1 MKRTRQSTYR
11 QCTIYMTIGDGN
23 RDNLLEKEEYVIFLN
38 HLFSDAFVGLT
49 FDQIPFRYQTFYND
63 LEENGGIDITGSKPG
78 TTPTTEQGLFLQDLC
93 NDAKDLFT
101 ETDPPSA
108 PVASP
113 TESPNSC
120 SISSQSCYI
129 NLSIADSNAD
139 LLLDETE
146 YVKLVN
152 RLSDFIYAGVE
163 FEDLSERLKENF
175 SKFAPTGSIDIDG
188 SKPGQNPSDSQE
200 SFLLDV
206 CCDTDKAWQNQSPNT
221 SPSNTP
227 SMSPVDVPS
236 GSPTSFYQECH
247 LLLRSSDFNE
257 DGFLNTVEFVRFVNR
272 ISTNNRFG
280 NVLLEDLPCP
290 LPDTYRDMASPN
302 TQIYIDDLD
311 LICEKVSIAIVESES
326 CETKLPSTSPSKP
339 PTQSPSQSPIL
350 SNKPS
355 SLPSVAPSLP
365 TILQQADV
373 YNSFTIANTAGIE
386 ASDLQS
392 GVYRNSL
399 ENVYRLFAIDSVVQ
413 LSSFGNDSRSLSQVT
428 TSDVSYV
435 PDSSWIVKVLDS
447 KCPSDVDA
455 SAECQTVFASFQ
467 VFVKSTS
474 TETISTQYT
483 EATQN
488 YIASGELQSI
498 LQTEDPTSVLRIWGA
513 SYPAKYEDAPTPMP
527 QEASPTPISNP
538 KTKSSSGSKALA
550 AVLGTLLLLGLAW
563 YIYKKKFKVR
573 KTSDQHNDFSEPLPK
588 TTLTSKFSGWVSKVT
603 QRHKKTDDKPIDGKQ
618 SKRPNSGIGVKT
630 FTDSDSDVEA
640 GVNEIDEATETDDK
654 DKVHLVPSISFDV
667 FANFANFFK
676 KKTAEK
682 EVKDDQSDEDE
693 EDDESKEENN
703 FRNFK
708 YDDSSDSDSDSDSS
722 ESEDDDSTKSP
733 GWWGS
738 ISSGDSM
745 RQTSAKDLSA
755 KDFFLS
761 DIIQKRVEDVVE
773 TTAKEESD
781 SDSVSSESSGDH
793 TYESDGSESRLPD
806 EFSAHS
812 SSSRNVA
819 KDLKEDTTEDDMNES
834 DAESNASDNSQDVAI
849 RANYRKDVEG
859 LIRLVLPNQLSK
871 VDAMMARFKGR
882 EPELIATLQNM
893 HHRTTKKMTGETT
906 SNYSESRS
914 EDRSQGSREVSED
927 GDSASRSYES
937 DDSGEEESYD
947 SRESES
953 YYSSGSSEGY
963 SSQASHVSGS
973 GESRSF
979 AEDSEEYDSSESE
992 TYYEEDDTESYDDT
1006 ASDGD

>member
-49 FDQIPFRYQTFYND
+49 FDQIPLRYQTFYND
-63 LEENGGIDITGSKPG
+63 LEENGGLDITGSKPG
-78 TTPTTEQGLFLQDLC
+78 TTPTTEQGMFLQDLC

-139 LLLDETE
+139 SLLDETE

-152 RLSDFIYAGVE
+152 RLSDFTYAGVK

-188 SKPGQNPSDSQE
+188 SKPGQQPSDSQE

-206 CCDTDKAWQNQSPNT
+206 CCDTDKAWQNQSPTT
-221 SPSNTP
+221 SPSNKP

-236 GSPTSFYQECH
+236 GSPTSSYQECH

-272 ISTNNRFG
+272 LSTNNRFG

-290 LPDTYRDMASPN
+290 LPDTYRDMATPN
-302 TQIYIDDLD
+302 TQIYINDLD

-326 CETKLPSTSPSKP
+326 CETKLPSTSPTKP
-339 PTQSPSQSPIL
+339 PTRSPSQSPIL
-350 SNKPS
+350 SNRPS
-355 SLPSVAPSLP
+355 SLPSFAPSLP

-392 GVYRNSL
+392 GVHRNSL

-413 LSSFGNDSRSLSQVT
+413 LSSFGKDSRSLSQVT

-435 PDSSWIVKVLDS
+435 PDSSWIIKVLDS
-447 KCPSDVDA
+447 ICPLDVDA

-498 LQTEDPTSVLRIWGA
+498 LQKEDPTSVLRIWGA

-527 QEASPTPISNP
+527 QEASNPTLKENSQ
-538 KTKSSSGSKALA
+538 KKSSSASKALA
-550 AVLGTLLLLGLAW
+550 AVLGTLLVLGLAW

-588 TTLTSKFSGWVSKVT
+588 TTLTSKFIGWVSKVT
-603 QRHKKTDDKPIDGKQ
+603 KRHEKTDDKPIDGKQ
-618 SKRPNSGIGVKT
+618 SKRPNSGRGINTLTNSFKRKKIQNEET
-630 FTDSDSDVEA
+630 LDSDVEA
-640 GVNEIDEATETDDK
+640 GVNEIDQAIETDDK
-654 DKVHLVPSISFDV
+654 DKVHLVPSISFDA

-682 EVKDDQSDEDE
+682 EVKDDQSDDEE

-708 YDDSSDSDSDSDSS
+708 YDDSSDSDRDLDSS
-722 ESEDDDSTKSP
+722 ESEDEDSTKSS
-733 GWWGS
+733 GLWGS
-738 ISSGDSM
+738 LSSGDSN
-745 RQTSAKDLSA
+745 RKTSA
-755 KDFFLS
+755 KDFFSLERAEGME
-761 DIIQKRVEDVVE
+761 DIIQKRVEDAVE
-773 TTAKEESD
+773 TSAKEESD
-781 SDSVSSESSGDH
+781 SDSVSLESSGDH

-806 EFSAHS
+806 EISGHS

-834 DAESNASDNSQDVAI
+834 DAENNTSDNSQDVAI
-849 RANYRKDVEG
+849 RADYRKDVET

-893 HHRTTKKMTGETT
+893 HHRSTKKMRGETS

-914 EDRSQGSREVSED
+914 EDMSQGY
-927 GDSASRSYES
+927 GDSASRSYDS
-937 DDSGEEESYD
+937 DSAEEESYY
-947 SRESES
+947 SEESES
-953 YYSSGSSEGY
+953 YYSS
-963 SSQASHVSGS
+963 QA

-979 AEDSEEYDSSESE
+979 AEDSQDYDSSESQS
-992 TYYEEDDTESYDDT
+992 YYEESYAEEDDDT